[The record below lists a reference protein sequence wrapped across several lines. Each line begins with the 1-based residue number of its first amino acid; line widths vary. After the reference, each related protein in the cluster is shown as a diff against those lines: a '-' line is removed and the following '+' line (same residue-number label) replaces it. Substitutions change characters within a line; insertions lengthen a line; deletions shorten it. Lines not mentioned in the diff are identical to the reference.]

1 MNRVLAIDFGEVRVG
16 LALSDLTCTIAKPY
30 KTINYNDIDHLL
42 IQLSDIIK
50 ENDVNQLV
58 VGIPYNMKGED
69 TKQTKI
75 VKDFVSIIK
84 EKLDY
89 DIDLVDERLTSMEAE
104 KLMHQMDIKVGH
116 NKDKVDKIA
125 ASIILQEYLETYNV

>member
-1 MNRVLAIDFGEVRVG
+1 MKRVLSIDFGEVRVG

-30 KTINYNDIDHLL
+30 KTINYNDMDHLL
-42 IQLSDIIK
+42 FQLSDIIV

-75 VKDFVSIIK
+75 VRNFVSVLK
-84 EKLDY
+84 EKLDFNV
-89 DIDLVDERLTSMEAE
+89 DLVDERLTSSEAE
-104 KLMHQMDIKVGH
+104 KYMHQMDIKVGH

-125 ASIILQEYLETYNV
+125 ASIILQEYLENYNV

>member
-1 MNRVLAIDFGEVRVG
+1 MKRVLSIDFGEVRVG

-30 KTINYNDIDHLL
+30 KTINYNDMDHLL
-42 IQLSDIIK
+42 FQLSDIIE

-75 VKDFVSIIK
+75 VRNFVSVLK
-84 EKLDY
+84 EKLDFNV
-89 DIDLVDERLTSMEAE
+89 DLVDERLTSSEAE
-104 KLMHQMDIKVGH
+104 KYMHQMDIKVGH

-125 ASIILQEYLETYNV
+125 ASIILQEYLENYNV

>member
-1 MNRVLAIDFGEVRVG
+1 MSIDFGEVRVG

-42 IQLSDIIK
+42 FQLSEIIV

-75 VKDFVSIIK
+75 VRNFVSVLK
-84 EKLDY
+84 EKLDFNV
-89 DIDLVDERLTSMEAE
+89 DLVDERLTSSEAE
-104 KLMHQMDIKVGH
+104 KYMHQMDIKVGH
-116 NKDKVDKIA
+116 NKDKVDKIWGKD
-125 ASIILQEYLETYNV
+125 

>member
-1 MNRVLAIDFGEVRVG
+1 MCIRDR
-16 LALSDLTCTIAKPY
+16 ALSDLTCTIAKPY
-30 KTINYNDIDHLL
+30 KTINYNDMDHLL
-42 IQLSDIIK
+42 FQLSDIIV

-75 VKDFVSIIK
+75 VRNFVSVLK
-84 EKLDY
+84 EKLDFNV
-89 DIDLVDERLTSMEAE
+89 DLVDERLTSSEAE
-104 KLMHQMDIKVGH
+104 KYMHQMDIKVGH

-125 ASIILQEYLETYNV
+125 ASIILQEYLENYNV

>member
-16 LALSDLTCTIAKPY
+16 LALSDLTCTIARPY
-30 KTINYNDIDHLL
+30 KTINYNGMDHL
-42 IQLSDIIK
+42 IVQLTDIIK

-58 VGIPYNMKGED
+58 VGMPYNMKGED

-89 DIDLVDERLTSMEAE
+89 DVDLVDERLTSTEAE
-104 KLMHQMDIKVGH
+104 KFMHKMDIKVGH
-116 NKDKVDKIA
+116 NKDKVDRIA

>member
-1 MNRVLAIDFGEVRVG
+1 MKRVLSIDFGEVRVG

-42 IQLSDIIK
+42 FQLSEIIV

-75 VKDFVSIIK
+75 VRNFVSVLK
-84 EKLDY
+84 EKLDFNV
-89 DIDLVDERLTSMEAE
+89 DLVDERLTSSEAE
-104 KLMHQMDIKVGH
+104 KYMHQMDIKVGH

-125 ASIILQEYLETYNV
+125 ASIILQEYLENYNV